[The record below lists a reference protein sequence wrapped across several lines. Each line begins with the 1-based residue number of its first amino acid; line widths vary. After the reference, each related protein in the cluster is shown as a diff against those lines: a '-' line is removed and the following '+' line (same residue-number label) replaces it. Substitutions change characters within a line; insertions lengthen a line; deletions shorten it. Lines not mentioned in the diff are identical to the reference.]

1 MNSRYLTESWAEQ
14 RTHCTPNIRGSAHWW
29 WHFRA
34 GFEVYPPGIDFDSG
48 LKMGIPWNGNLCR
61 ENHLNTIKNWTR
73 FFVDACFFLEKT
85 YTTLYNHQWWQP
97 LNMENESR
105 MINHRIWGTFQHWQI
120 HPKKNMA
127 GNGAFFGEIFP
138 AIVDYKWQSKTMN
151 RI

>member
-105 MINHRIWGTFQHWQI
+105 MIKPSNLRYLSALADSPEKKHGWQWSFFWGGDFSSHIWLQVTIQNH
-120 HPKKNMA
+120 
-127 GNGAFFGEIFP
+127 E
-138 AIVDYKWQSKTMN
+138 
-151 RI
+151 